1 MEFLKELFAEGQALT
16 YDQLA
21 KSAKDKGIEVVNAAG
36 GAYVPKG
43 DVDNLN
49 ATINT
54 LKSQAEEA
62 NKKLEGYD
70 PGWKTKAEEAE
81 RKLQTQ
87 EFDFAL
93 DKALTLAKAKD
104 PVAVKAHLDR
114 EKLSYV
120 QGKIIGLDEQLAPLR
135 KGEVTSA
142 YFEPETK
149 IKTGLSH
156 QGGREVGST
165 GDSKKDEANAAL
177 RALFGH
183 GED

>member
-1 MEFLKELFAEGQALT
+1 MEFLKELFGDQALT

-21 KSAKDKGIEVVNAAG
+21 KAAKDKGIEAVNAAG

-49 ATINT
+49 ATIAT
-54 LKSQAEEA
+54 LKSQAEDA

-70 PGWKTKAEEAE
+70 PTWKTKAEEAE
-81 RKLQTQ
+81 RKLQAQ

-93 DKALTLAKAKD
+93 DKALTSAKAKD
-104 PVAVKAHLDR
+104 PVAIKAHLDR
-114 EKLSYV
+114 DKLSYV

-142 YFEPETK
+142 YFEPEVK
-149 IKTGLSH
+149 IKTGISH
-156 QGGREVGST
+156 QGGKEVGST
-165 GDSKKDEANAAL
+165 GNDKKDEANAAL

-183 GED
+183 GEE